1 MQACPLG
8 LLPAGIKFRRIYN
21 MGAVFGELATYL
33 IKFAVMLVCAG
44 LGICVGKVLRKR
56 KNEKI
61 AAENADE

>member
-1 MQACPLG
+1 MQACPHGSLFT
-8 LLPAGIKFRRIYN
+8 GINFRRIYK

-56 KNEKI
+56 KNEKM

>member
-1 MQACPLG
+1 
-8 LLPAGIKFRRIYN
+8 

-44 LGICVGKVLRKR
+44 LGICVGKILRKR
-56 KNEKI
+56 KNEKM